1 MSEDFNTN
9 DSPIDFK
16 SALER
21 TGGDEVFLHE
31 LLDLYISEFGP
42 HFQKIKEALE
52 GADLNS
58 IRELAHSLKGSSA
71 NLSLLKLQDI
81 SYTLENAGRDQD
93 LDAAREN
100 IPLLESEFQRLKD
113 FLKKTD

>member
-1 MSEDFNTN
+1 MSGSIDKN
-9 DSPIDFK
+9 DSPIDLE

-21 TGGDEVFLHE
+21 TGGDKEFLHE

-42 HFQKIKEALE
+42 HFQKIKDALKE
-52 GADLNS
+52 ADLNS
-58 IRELAHSLKGSSA
+58 IQELAHSLKGSSA
-71 NLSLLKLQDI
+71 NLSLLTLQDI

-93 LDAAREN
+93 LDAVREN
-100 IPLLESEFQRLKD
+100 IPLLESEFQRLKV